1 MRRKG
6 VERRGIRGKDNEGV
20 NRFENEGGDG
30 GMKRRSDE
38 ATYACPQKVRAVVP
52 QQMCCG
58 T

>member
-20 NRFENEGGDG
+20 NHFENEGEDGD
-30 GMKRRSDE
+30 MKRKSDE
-38 ATYACPQKVRAVVP
+38 ATYACPQEVRVVP

>member
-30 GMKRRSDE
+30 GTKRRSDE
-38 ATYACPQKVRAVVP
+38 ATYVCPQKV
-52 QQMCCG
+52 
-58 T
+58 